1 MLDLPFPARGR
12 FARAWNLAAVAAA
25 SLLIVGCGDDG
36 LGERHK
42 VSGTVTYKDQPVAAG
57 SISFFPAGGGSAD
70 QRGATGVIKDGYY
83 SLSTQGDD
91 DGAFPGDYLV
101 SITARNPDM
110 AKAQENAD
118 KIGGLYRQEDVA
130 KAYKKAPSAIPQK
143 YESPEQGG
151 LKAKVEPKSNT
162 INFTLTD

>member
-1 MLDLPFPARGR
+1 MLEHANPARR
-12 FARAWNLAAVAAA
+12 RLAQAWSLATAAA
-25 SLLIVGCGDDG
+25 PCLLAVGCGDDG
-36 LGERHK
+36 LGQRYK
-42 VSGTVTYKDQPVAAG
+42 VTGNVTYKGEPVKAG
-57 SISFFPAGGGSAD
+57 SISFFPAGGSPD

-91 DGAFPGDYLV
+91 DGAFPGDYV
-101 SITARNPDM
+101 VAITARSPDM
-110 AKAQENAD
+110 SKAQENAD

-151 LKAKVEPKSNT
+151 LKAKVEAQTNSIDFP
-162 INFTLTD
+162 LTD